1 MLTIRLQRTG
11 RKAHAMFR
19 IVVQDSRRTPTSGKI
34 VTQVGH
40 YDPHA
45 KTMTIDK
52 DKAKFYLEHG
62 AQPSPRVV
70 SLLKME
76 KIDLPDWVKE
86 APKKTKTVKNAEKLR
101 KNAPKE
107 EVEAVT
113 EVEAEAEAP
122 VEVAP
127 EVTETPE
134 AVAETK

>member
-45 KTMTIDK
+45 KTMSIDQ

-86 APKKTKTVKNAEKLR
+86 APKKTKTVKNTEKLR

-107 EVEAVT
+107 EVEA
-113 EVEAEAEAP
+113 EAEAP
-122 VEVAP
+122 AEVAP
-127 EVTETPE
+127 EVTEAKETSE